1 MTTIPATEAK
11 NKFGELL
18 EVIHKEPV
26 EISKKGR
33 PVAVVIS
40 IADYKEMQGKI
51 AQSRPKSDFSWL
63 KTWRDT
69 VQRLPNAKTMDEAD
83 YHQHLD
89 EKYGS

>member
-1 MTTIPATEAK
+1 MTKIAATEAK

-40 IADYKEMQGKI
+40 IADYQEMQNKI
-51 AQSRPKSDFSWL
+51 ANIEKKVDFSWL
-63 KTWRDT
+63 NAWRKSA
-69 VQRLPNAKTMDEAD
+69 QRIPNTAPLNEAD
-83 YHQHLD
+83 YDKHLD
-89 EKYGS
+89 HKYGS